1 MFTPE
6 AFLVKLAMQSAATWH
21 ALGPRIFPGEMT
33 VETDG
38 SIYRFSAGLLVARMR
53 KSGDASLPPT
63 MCGLRLIG
71 FLAGETDGDGENG
84 LYSFSPRFREGA
96 HAVLWKPD
104 PSVAVDESAFIL
116 TSPARSAMVED
127 PPKRATPI
135 SGVMRIARP
144 SVPRPQPTSVTRL
157 HATHCAR

>member
-1 MFTPE
+1 MHTPE

-33 VETDG
+33 VVTDG
-38 SIYRFSAGLLVARMR
+38 SVYRFSAGLLTSRMR
-53 KSGDASLPPT
+53 KSGDEALPPT
-63 MCGLRLIG
+63 MRDLRLIG
-71 FLAGETDGDGENG
+71 FLAEEESG

-116 TSPARSAMVED
+116 TSPARTATVED
-127 PPKRATPI
+127 PRRPTPI

-144 SVPRPQPTSVTRL
+144 TVPRPQPSSVTRL

>member
-1 MFTPE
+1 MNTPE

-33 VETDG
+33 VETA
-38 SIYRFSAGLLVARMR
+38 SSVYRFSAGLLVGRTR
-53 KSGDASLPPT
+53 SGDTSLPST
-63 MCGLRLIG
+63 MRDLRLIG
-71 FLAGETDGDGENG
+71 FLAEEESG

-104 PSVAVDESAFIL
+104 PSVALDESAFIL
-116 TSPARSAMVED
+116 TSPARSATVED
-127 PPKRATPI
+127 PRRATPA
-135 SGVMRIARP
+135 SGVMRVSRARP
-144 SVPRPQPTSVTRL
+144 VVPRPHASSVTRL

>member
-1 MFTPE
+1 MHTPE

-38 SIYRFSAGLLVARMR
+38 SVYRFSAGLLVGRTR
-53 KSGDASLPPT
+53 RSGDTALSAS
-63 MCGLRLIG
+63 MRDLRLIG
-71 FLAGETDGDGENG
+71 FLAEEESG

-104 PSVAVDESAFIL
+104 PSVALDESAFIL
-116 TSPARSAMVED
+116 TSPARSATVED
-127 PPKRATPI
+127 PRRATPA
-135 SGVMRIARP
+135 SGVMRVARARP
-144 SVPRPQPTSVTRL
+144 TVPRPQPSSVTRL